1 MRQFTNPLS
10 QIAQAATS
18 LQSTAAA
25 SQRVFDFLEQEELA
39 DESGKTQVL
48 PVEQVRGDVEF
59 SHVRFGYT
67 PDKTIIQDFSA
78 MPSLAKRWPL

>member
-1 MRQFTNPLS
+1 MWRCVWWALCWSREATQTSVPSVAFMIYVRQFTNPLS

-48 PVEQVRGDVEF
+48 PVEQVRG
-59 SHVRFGYT
+59 
-67 PDKTIIQDFSA
+67 
-78 MPSLAKRWPL
+78 